1 MSLDAEISRLSGGE
15 QIVAQTSS
23 KPIRT
28 VAVIGA
34 GVIGAS
40 WSALFLASGL
50 SVVASDPAPGAEKKL
65 RTFVEKALLDLRSL
79 GWKGEGHLTFLEDAR
94 EAVSGADFVQENGP
108 EREAVKAALLADLDM
123 AAPTHAIIAS
133 STSALLRSKIVAR
146 CTTSERVIVG
156 HPFNPPHLIPL
167 VEIVGPAPDADAV
180 RRAEAFY
187 QSVGKETVVL
197 KKEAVGHLINR
208 INSAVWREAVSLF
221 QQGLA
226 DPADIDRA
234 ITAGPGMRWPFLGPY
249 EMYHLGGGEGGIA
262 HYFDH
267 LQPIQEER
275 WKDMPTPQL
284 DDAFRQKIIESVQGM
299 AGSKTIPE
307 LAQRRD
313 ERLLALLRIRDRLRD

>member
-1 MSLDAEISRLSGGE
+1 MT
-15 QIVAQTSS
+15 QIAS

-40 WSALFLASGL
+40 WSALFLANGL
-50 SVVASDPAPGAEKKL
+50 SVVASDPAPGAEKWL
-65 RTFVEKALLDLRSL
+65 REFVEKAMSDLRSL
-79 GWKGEGHLTFLEDAR
+79 GLEGSGALTFTVDAG

-108 EREAVKAALLADLDM
+108 EREEIKVALLAELDA
-123 AAPTHAIIAS
+123 AAPAHAIIAS
-133 STSALLRSKIVAR
+133 STSALLRSKIVAQCKSR
-146 CTTSERVIVG
+146 ERVIVG

-180 RRAEAFY
+180 RRAVAFY
-187 QSVGKETVVL
+187 RSIGKETVVL
-197 KKEAVGHLINR
+197 KKEAIGHLINR
-208 INSAVWREAVSLF
+208 ITSAGWREGVSLV

-284 DDAFRQKIIESVQGM
+284 DDAFRRKIIESVQEMASGM
-299 AGSKTIPE
+299 TIAE
-307 LAQRRD
+307 LAKRRD
-313 ERLLALLRIRDRLRD
+313 ERLLTLLKIRNKLKN